1 MSKKT
6 KFKIYGIFLLLCFFY
21 VPGLFCLY
29 LEQRNEPIEQLMFK
43 GTNSYILTVLV
54 MPPLLTIEVFPD
66 YIHDCLGKYPERPER
81 FKQHECNII
90 REYRLR

>member
-1 MSKKT
+1 
-6 KFKIYGIFLLLCFFY
+6 
-21 VPGLFCLY
+21 
-29 LEQRNEPIEQLMFK
+29 MFK